1 MKDGDW
7 VDAMERKKRIG
18 MKKKA
23 EVTVEERIE
32 ILQNMIKGLE
42 KKLDSKFE
50 SIPEVELTNK
60 RLETLET
67 RFEWWR
73 TIRENDFKLYEHL
86 KNSIYDA
93 VSKVKELESYMK
105 DKEGY
110 VAQRRRKK

>member
-1 MKDGDW
+1 MTKRSHEMKDGDW

-60 RLETLET
+60 GLRH
-67 RFEWWR
+67 WR
-73 TIRENDFKLYEHL
+73 HVLSGGERYAKMISSFTNI
-86 KNSIYDA
+86 
-93 VSKVKELESYMK
+93 
-105 DKEGY
+105 
-110 VAQRRRKK
+110 